1 MGVKVLTP
9 KIPGKHLMYRSNA
22 ASHRCAVVPGRRL
35 RRQSDS
41 GVCARSRHVRTR
53 TRACS
58 PSCLPLSRWCLPDT
72 YDANL
77 MKCVANFD
85 KPTCIQAQCWPICLR
100 GRDLVGIAA
109 TGSGKTLG
117 FGLPGLTHIMRQV
130 RPGLQ
135 PALSAV
141 RRREHAAVEVTLG
154 AINAPSFAVQRA
166 SLRGSRQCACTG
178 AFRRTSSASS
188 APRARTCSSRR
199 PGGCSTSA
207 TRRR

>member
-1 MGVKVLTP
+1 
-9 KIPGKHLMYRSNA
+9 
-22 ASHRCAVVPGRRL
+22 
-35 RRQSDS
+35 
-41 GVCARSRHVRTR
+41 
-53 TRACS
+53 
-58 PSCLPLSRWCLPDT
+58 
-72 YDANL
+72 

-154 AINAPSFAVQRA
+154 AINAPSFAVQGLHKGGGMKTTFLTLAPTRELA
-166 SLRGSRQCACTG
+166 MQSAVVLEAAGKPEGIKTVCVYGGVPKNEQRKQCAAG
-178 AFRRTSSASS
+178 AHVLIATPGRLLDLCDEKAVNLSGVSYLVLDEADRMLDLG
-188 APRARTCSSRR
+188 ARPSDI
-199 PGGCSTSA
+199 PA
-207 TRRR
+207 TRSSPPPPLPY